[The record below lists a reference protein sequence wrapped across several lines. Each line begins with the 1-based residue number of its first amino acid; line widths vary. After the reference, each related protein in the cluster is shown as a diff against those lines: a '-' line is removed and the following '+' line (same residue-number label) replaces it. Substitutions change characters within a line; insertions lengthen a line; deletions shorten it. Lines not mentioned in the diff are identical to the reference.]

1 MIIPFLDGFLTFIRA
16 PVTWLLILINVFFF
30 SQNYQLSKDCKS
42 QLSHWYQDQY
52 FLHTQGQIYSQYSQ
66 GKLSSLTDSSTPYDP
81 NAMFIQTNDMEMLG
95 KLAFYDPTFLDTAL
109 KRSWFGD
116 PVAIDLW
123 KQDLS
128 GFLTMKSYYPPV
140 ILGAFGDV
148 SMDFFSMI
156 SYQFYHENLFHLTC
170 NLFFILLVAGYLERR
185 HSGLLIFSVYLL
197 GGALAAFIHGLIQP
211 AIGIPLVGASG
222 SLSSLLGFLM
232 VTHWRKKTRL
242 FYFLLPTQKGMG
254 FFWIPTCYWVI
265 WLYVLED
272 VSGWLS
278 EPSLYISGVAHRV
291 HLFGLLVGCLMGFLY
306 SKSLGFFK
314 NHLLASPAK
323 KQNHLLNRVA

>member
-1 MIIPFLDGFLTFIRA
+1 MIIPFLDGFLTFVRA
-16 PVTWLLILINVFFF
+16 PITWLLILINVFFF

-42 QLSHWYQDQY
+42 QLAHWYQDQY
-52 FLHTQGQIYSQYSQ
+52 FLHTQGRIYSQYSRSQ
-66 GKLSSLTDSSTPYDP
+66 FFSLTNSRMDKKYDP
-81 NAMFIQTNDMEMLG
+81 NGILTQANDMEMLG
-95 KLAFYDPTFLDTAL
+95 KLAFYDPAFLDMAL

-128 GFLTMKSYYPPV
+128 GFLSMKSYYPPV
-140 ILGAFGDV
+140 ILGVFGDI
-148 SMDFFSMI
+148 SMDLFSMI
-156 SYQFYHENLFHLTC
+156 SYQFYHENLFHLIG
-170 NLFFILLVAGYLERR
+170 NLFFLLLVAGYLERR

-197 GGALAAFIHGLIQP
+197 GGALAALIHGLIQP
-211 AIGIPLVGASG
+211 ANGIPLVGASG

-232 VTHWRKKTRL
+232 VTHWKEKTRL

-272 VSGWLS
+272 VSGWLAQ
-278 EPSLYISGVAHRV
+278 PSIYISGVAHRV

-306 SKSLGFFK
+306 SQCLPFLQWHPFQTPERNKTAF
-314 NHLLASPAK
+314 
-323 KQNHLLNRVA
+323 